1 MSINFD
7 SSKPIYLQLA
17 DLIRESIMSG
27 ALKSGEA
34 VPSVRQLSAEYRLNP
49 QTILN
54 ATQLLVNEGLLEK
67 ERGKGYFVTAPAQ
80 DVLKESGIIQFE
92 DTIVPDMIKQAKML
106 NIDQTTLVAMIEKHY
121 NKQ

>member
-1 MSINFD
+1 
-7 SSKPIYLQLA
+7 
-17 DLIRESIMSG
+17 MSG

-106 NIDQTTLVAMIEKHY
+106 NIDQTTLLEMIKKHY